1 MVRGTGRICS
11 RAYTLRP
18 EIYAHSHIYDL
29 ARTWPYHELIVT
41 CVDVLTYCGQ
51 GCDARHQPGSHVHCG
66 QKLVVGSATLFLWWR
81 NHFLAKFLPVF
92 FFFLSLPMFVFHS
105 LIYEIWDDKRIFVEG
120 NKGLQ
125 WNITYKGLE
134 TWTMPCWN

>member
-41 CVDVLTYCGQ
+41 CVDVLTYSGQ

-92 FFFLSLPMFVFHS
+92 FFLSFFLSLPMFVFHS
-105 LIYEIWDDKRIFVEG
+105 LIYEIWDDKGIFFPL
-120 NKGLQ
+120 KGTR
-125 WNITYKGLE
+125 NYNE
-134 TWTMPCWN
+134 T